1 MSATSASFT
10 GAWISLMDY
19 ANRNGVSLSTL
30 RRYIKS
36 GKIKHQLEH
45 GRYLIW
51 DENASAQPQVEE
63 SSANLIKKLQEEN
76 AELKTL
82 VAFYEEH
89 LLKKPLAD
97 TTF

>member
-1 MSATSASFT
+1 MSATSASFA

-19 ANRNGVSLSTL
+19 ANRHCVSLSTL

-36 GKIKHQLEH
+36 GKIKHQLEN

-51 DENASAQPQVEE
+51 DENATAPTSGED
-63 SSANLIKKLQEEN
+63 SSASLIKKLQEEN

-89 LLKKPLAD
+89 LLQKPLAD
-97 TTF
+97 TSF

>member
-1 MSATSASFT
+1 MSATSAAHP

-19 ANRNGVSLSTL
+19 ATRNGVSLSTL
-30 RRYIKS
+30 RRYIKAE
-36 GKIKHQLEH
+36 KIKHQLEN

-51 DENASAQPQVEE
+51 DENASVAV
-63 SSANLIKKLQEEN
+63 SSDDSGASLIKKLQEEN

-89 LLKKPLAD
+89 LFKKALSEAAS
-97 TTF
+97 

>member
-1 MSATSASFT
+1 
-10 GAWISLMDY
+10 MDY

-30 RRYIKS
+30 RRYIKA
-36 GKIKHQLEH
+36 GKVKHQLEH

-51 DENASAQPQVEE
+51 DENASQSTSADA
-63 SSANLIKKLQEEN
+63 SSSSYEQNVNLIKKLQEEN

-97 TTF
+97 TSF